1 MKKTCVHCGR
11 PLPEEDDFCFY
22 CGRRQ
27 EEPPVLPAP
36 VLWRRKAL
44 CLGLLLA
51 LCLLCALGLTLF
63 HASRSFSADGPEL
76 IYTDGRSSYRLFL
89 SVMPNSYGVA
99 VSTDVFRTVISEADQ
114 AARVSC
120 LAVRDSVTGADLQ
133 EDFLQKLAG
142 VRVHAVPGPDSVA
155 ADVLA
160 PEKNENFPDT
170 AIAATVPYSAET
182 GENEIVWEL
191 EMKNGDRIRLSQ
203 RFEISVRPTLVFTEE
218 DTPMDTLEDLQ
229 ALLDRIYETDGTSSS
244 VTVYLPPR
252 TYEGGLHFRD
262 RGFLLIGSSD
272 GERQTTFTGPF
283 TVDVRGPQIAE
294 FHDIAFLGDGGIGIA
309 AQEGVFLQGCSFSGW
324 DIGAFAREGSWI
336 AVKNCRFE
344 NNRVGIEF
352 DSGSSTMSHP
362 GFPGCS
368 FLNNDTAV
376 LLRRVP
382 GDYIL
387 DFQGCVF
394 SGNTVDI
401 ENPAGVKLDTSKAEF
416 S

>member
-283 TVDVRGPQIAE
+283 TVDVRGPQVAE
-294 FHDIAFLGDGGIGIA
+294 FHNIAFLGDGGVGITA
-309 AQEGVFLQGCSFSGW
+309 HEAVFLQDCIFMGW
-324 DIGAFAREGSWI
+324 DIGACALEGSWI
-336 AVKNCRFE
+336 AANGCRFE
-344 NNRVGIEF
+344 NNRVGFES
-352 DSGSSTMSHP
+352 DSGSSSMSHP
-362 GFPGCS
+362 AFPGCS
-368 FLNNDTAV
+368 FLGNETALL
-376 LLRRVP
+376 LLRVP
-382 GDYIL
+382 DQFPL

-394 SGNTVDI
+394 SGNAVDI
-401 ENPAGVKLDTSKAEF
+401 DNRAGVKLDTSKAEF